1 MAQPE
6 EMELKGQPCPMCG
19 KNTLTLAETNRDI
32 PYFGL
37 TFFFTMSCEECKYYK
52 ADIEAAEQR
61 EPAKYTFE
69 IQSEEDMKVRV
80 VRSSQAIIKI
90 PRISTITPGAASNG
104 YVTNVEGIFNRVKN
118 QLEHLRD
125 TEEDK
130 VEKKKIKNML
140 KKIQKITWGQEKITI
155 TIEDPTGNSA
165 IISDRAVKTKIK
177 AIPIAAEEKKE

>member
-19 KNTLTLAETNRDI
+19 KNTLTLAESNRDI

-37 TFFFTMSCEECKYYK
+37 TFFFTMSCEECNYYK

-61 EPAKYTFE
+61 EPAKYSFE

-80 VRSSQAIIKI
+80 VRSSNSTIKI
-90 PRISTITPGAASNG
+90 PSISTITPGAASNG
-104 YVTNVEGIFNRVKN
+104 YVTNIEGILNRVKT
-118 QLEHLRD
+118 QLEHLKES
-125 TEEDK
+125 EEEK
-130 VEKKKIKNML
+130 EEKKKVKNML
-140 KKIQKITWGQEKITI
+140 KKIQRIMWGQEKLTI
-155 TIEDPTGNSA
+155 SIEDPTGNSA

-177 AIPIAAEEKKE
+177 GTAKEE